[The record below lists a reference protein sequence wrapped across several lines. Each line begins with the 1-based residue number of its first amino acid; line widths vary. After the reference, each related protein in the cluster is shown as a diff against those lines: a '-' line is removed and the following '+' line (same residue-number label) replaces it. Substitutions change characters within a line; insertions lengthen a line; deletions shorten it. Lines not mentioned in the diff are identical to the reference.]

1 MSTLISVRPLKLLV
15 VDDNTDAAD
24 SLACC
29 MRGFGHRV
37 IATYDGSEAIEQLRD
52 SHFDAVL
59 CDIGLPGHSGYDVA
73 SEVRCL
79 GDRDTL
85 VVAITG
91 YGSESVKEAAWE
103 AGFDYWFVK
112 PAEPD
117 KIERILE
124 GHFRAVS

>member
-1 MSTLISVRPLKLLV
+1 MSTITSVRPLKLLV

-37 IATYDGSEAIEQLRD
+37 AVAYDGNEAVELLYD

-59 CDIGLPGHSGYDVA
+59 CDIGLPGRSGYEVA
-73 SEVRCL
+73 SQVLDL
-79 GDRDTL
+79 GDLGTL

-91 YGSESVKEAAWE
+91 YGSQCVKEAARE
-103 AGFDYWFVK
+103 AGFDYCFVK

-117 KIERILE
+117 DIERILE
-124 GHFRAVS
+124 SHFPAET